1 MTDQEKNQQLVA
13 RTQARVRE
21 LTKLSEEAITEMRI
35 ELAFEWL
42 TSIGCTGPMQ
52 TQMASTKEFWR
63 SFWLREWHRIDLLF
77 IAHHNRCEYNTVQAI
92 NFYRYFHSGSRYVQ
106 DAIMHAGYHSVI
118 KHITK
123 KEKV

>member
-1 MTDQEKNQQLVA
+1 MTTEQQHQLQEA
-13 RTQARVRE
+13 TRARVRAITG
-21 LTKLSEEAITEMRI
+21 LTEDAITELRI

-42 TSIGCTGPMQ
+42 TSIGCVGPMQ

-63 SFWLREWHRIDLLF
+63 SFWLREWHRIDVLF
-77 IAHHNRCEYNTVQAI
+77 IAHHNQFHYSTVQAI
-92 NFYRYFHSGSRYVQ
+92 NFYRYFHASSRYVQ

-123 KEKV
+123 KQLA